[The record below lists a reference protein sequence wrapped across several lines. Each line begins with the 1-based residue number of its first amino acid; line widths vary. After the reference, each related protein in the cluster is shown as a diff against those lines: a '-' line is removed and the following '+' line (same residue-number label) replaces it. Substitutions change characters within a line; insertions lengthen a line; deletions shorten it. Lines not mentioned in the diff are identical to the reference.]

1 MKVITRITQSISKVS
16 KHTIL
21 KVQFL
26 STNSI
31 LDPPKKSVKL
41 KTITIWIRLLKLNFW
56 TKKFTNVKGTSKNH
70 KFFSPRIFFSTF
82 SLRKSRPERSPFTL
96 FSVDDEKPSPTKFA
110 GPLSGLSVS
119 GLIAGIFL
127 GLSGLFIGLAC
138 VISALHRI
146 EEGHVG
152 VYYKFGALMEVK
164 SPPGVHWMQPF
175 VTQVASIRLEIGG

>member
-1 MKVITRITQSISKVS
+1 M
-16 KHTIL
+16 
-21 KVQFL
+21 
-26 STNSI
+26 
-31 LDPPKKSVKL
+31 
-41 KTITIWIRLLKLNFW
+41 
-56 TKKFTNVKGTSKNH
+56 
-70 KFFSPRIFFSTF
+70 F

>member
-21 KVQFL
+21 KVQFW

-31 LDPPKKSVKL
+31 LDPKKIRQIEK
-41 KTITIWIRLLKLNFW
+41 ITIRIRLLKLNFW